1 MKRKKDC
8 IKISRML
15 LTLLVSL
22 CAICAWADSEIN
34 VEQAGTLQTLLPTSD
49 AKLKITGSI
58 NGTDVKYLRE
68 LISAGTVISL
78 DLSGVNIVS
87 GGEAYFGSCKTENNV
102 IGEYMF
108 QDFTKLKTILLPSNL
123 KSIKERSFSGCGI
136 TEIDIPNS
144 VTSLGEDAFAYC
156 NSLKKVIVGNSV
168 RRMEQGAFYCSPVSK
183 FYMKPVTPPAM
194 ADNWMFYNPNGT
206 ITFCVYTSSLTDYKN
221 SEFKSYGTVTGNLEK
236 IYPMVEDSY
245 TNARTKAGEFFE
257 DVACTQLKSAYQ
269 AMTDEELTKAFTEA
283 GMPDFMINIA
293 VKVKDEQWANYEKD
307 FRIHSYKA
315 YSDASYWNNKMKST
329 GGSYMG
335 NPTGIYAKNDGD
347 EIYVFVDS
355 DIPSDATLYI
365 AGCVENQLIYSAK
378 TGQKLVKGLNIIDG
392 TKDALYYILYT
403 ADTKSMTKTL
413 DQWPEIKIHV
423 EGGVVNGYYDVARR
437 SDADYKAILKAAT
450 HKRFTVKGGQSLYNF
465 KTASYRSV
473 FPSTIDKSI
482 LWFDSVAVWQKELMG
497 MCESVATGKRAGAPF
512 YLTGGEAIFPIYYN
526 NPNFAIEGEE
536 GDDGYANSTDYRTSY
551 NSLNCIKNCMD
562 ANNPNM
568 DDNCA
573 GHECGHNNQGAI
585 NLEGGTE
592 VSNSLFAF
600 YTIFHDGLN
609 TPTGASFASVM
620 EDFARHE
627 PYYFRAGGNQFRM
640 YWQLYLYYHMAQKD
654 TSFYPRLFKAL
665 REDPLTLYN
674 KTNNNNGGLKFVR
687 KVCEVAQEDLTDFF
701 TVWGFF
707 EPISPTTIED
717 YGKHNIAVTQANI
730 NSTKAAIAKYPKKNR
745 EILFI
750 EDRVE
755 YMPTTNFLAK
765 TAGQKR
771 GGSDQVGQCGN
782 VGQFTSFLPGAS
794 KPSSYTYLQA
804 DSLYALD
811 GEGGLGFLMLDA
823 EGNMKYAANSK
834 SFCIPTSVGTDWTM
848 YSYDEGGVLHEIT
861 KAGEGE
867 ERVELATA
875 GLVSRKLSDKVI
887 KATLVGRIN
896 GTDIKHLRKLI
907 TEGNLLSINL
917 TEAQVVMGGVA
928 YYQNFKTAN
937 NEMGQSAFQN
947 FKKLININL
956 PQSITKIG
964 KEAFSK
970 TGLKMIV
977 IPDKV
982 TTVGG
987 DAFAYCDQLTTVVVG
1002 ERVKTMEQGVFYD
1015 SKVKNVY
1022 VKAHTPPTVNDYL
1035 FSSKPLIHVY
1045 SSDLA
1050 AYKAS
1055 RWAEFG
1061 TIVGDLENSEVITAI
1076 DTPNEEIS
1084 SGEDSDEAIYNL
1096 QGMKVK
1102 DPQPGTIFI
1111 QGGRKITK

>member
-1 MKRKKDC
+1 MKVKDC
-8 IKISRML
+8 IQKGKLL
-15 LTLLVSL
+15 LTVIVCCLANCV
-22 CAICAWADSEIN
+22 WADSEIN

-68 LISAGTVISL
+68 LISAGTVTSL
-78 DLSGVNIVS
+78 NLSEVNIVS

-136 TEIDIPNS
+136 TEIDIPNG
-144 VTSLGEDAFAYC
+144 VTSIGEDAFAYC
-156 NSLKKVIVGNSV
+156 NSLKKVVVGNSV

-194 ADNWMFYNPNGT
+194 ADNWMFYNPDGT

-236 IYPMVEDSY
+236 TYPMEVDPY

-257 DVACTQLKSAYQ
+257 DVACTQLKPAYQ
-269 AMTDEELTKAFTEA
+269 AMTDEELINAFTEA

-293 VKVKDEQWANYEKD
+293 VKVKDGQWANYEQD

-315 YSDASYWNNKMKST
+315 YSDASYWNSKMKST

-392 TKDALYYILYT
+392 TKEALYYILYT
-403 ADTKSMTKTL
+403 ADTKNMKKTL

-450 HKRFTVKGGQSLYNF
+450 HKRFTVKGGQSLFNF

-497 MCESVATGKRAGAPF
+497 FCESVATGKRAGAPF
-512 YLTGGEAIFPIYYN
+512 YLTGGDAIFPIYYN

-536 GDDGYANSTDYRTSY
+536 EDDGYANSTDYRTSY
-551 NSLNCIKNCMD
+551 NGLNCIKNCMD

-592 VSNSLFAF
+592 VSNSLFTF
-600 YTIFHDGLN
+600 LTIFHDGLN
-609 TPTGASFASVM
+609 TPTGAPFTSVM
-620 EDFARHE
+620 EDYARHE
-627 PYYFRAGGNQFRM
+627 PYYFRSGNNAYRM

-674 KTNNNNGGLKFVR
+674 RSNNNNGGLKFVR

-750 EDRVE
+750 EDRVD
-755 YMPTTNFLAK
+755 YLPTTNFLAK

-782 VGQFTSFLPGAS
+782 VGQYTSFLPGAS

-823 EGNMKYAANSK
+823 DGNMKYAANAK
-834 SFCIPTSVGTDWTM
+834 NFCIPTSVGTDWTM

-861 KAGEGE
+861 KAGEGA
-867 ERVELATA
+867 VA
-875 GLVSRKLSDKVI
+875 VQVPSPNQLSNVLPDKTI
-887 KATLVGRIN
+887 KATISGKIN
-896 GTDIKHLRKLI
+896 GKDIKYLRKLV
-907 TEGNLLSINL
+907 TEENLASINL
-917 TEAQVVMGGVA
+917 RDAQITAGGGA
-928 YYQNFKTAN
+928 YYKTYTTSLN
-937 NEMGQSAFQN
+937 TLGDYAFQG
-947 FKKLININL
+947 FKKLISMQL
-956 PQSITKIG
+956 PDKLTKIG
-964 KEAFSK
+964 SNVFSK
-970 TGLKMIV
+970 SGLKMIV
-977 IPDKV
+977 IPDNV
-982 TTVGG
+982 TTIGL
-987 DAFAYCDQLTTVVVG
+987 DAFAYCDQLTTVIIG
-1002 ERVKTMEQGVFYD
+1002 KKVKTMDQGVFYD
-1015 SKVKNVY
+1015 TKVKDVY
-1022 VKAHTPPTVNDYL
+1022 VKPTTPPSLSGYM
-1035 FSSKPLIHVY
+1035 FSSNPIIHVY
-1045 SSDLA
+1045 SSALS
-1050 AYKAS
+1050 AYQKSA
-1055 RWAEFG
+1055 WAEYG
-1061 TIVGDLENSEVITAI
+1061 TIVGDLEECEILNAIEAPTA
-1076 DTPNEEIS
+1076 DGKTVL
-1084 SGEDSDEAIYNL
+1084 EDGPVYNL
-1096 QGMKVK
+1096 QGVQVPNM
-1102 DPQPGTIFI
+1102 QPGNIYI
-1111 QGGRKITK
+1111 QNGKKIRY

>member
-1 MKRKKDC
+1 
-8 IKISRML
+8 
-15 LTLLVSL
+15 
-22 CAICAWADSEIN
+22 
-34 VEQAGTLQTLLPTSD
+34 
-49 AKLKITGSI
+49 
-58 NGTDVKYLRE
+58 
-68 LISAGTVISL
+68 
-78 DLSGVNIVS
+78 
-87 GGEAYFGSCKTENNV
+87 
-102 IGEYMF
+102 
-108 QDFTKLKTILLPSNL
+108 
-123 KSIKERSFSGCGI
+123 
-136 TEIDIPNS
+136 
-144 VTSLGEDAFAYC
+144 
-156 NSLKKVIVGNSV
+156 
-168 RRMEQGAFYCSPVSK
+168 
-183 FYMKPVTPPAM
+183 
-194 ADNWMFYNPNGT
+194 
-206 ITFCVYTSSLTDYKN
+206 
-221 SEFKSYGTVTGNLEK
+221 
-236 IYPMVEDSY
+236 
-245 TNARTKAGEFFE
+245 
-257 DVACTQLKSAYQ
+257 
-269 AMTDEELTKAFTEA
+269 
-283 GMPDFMINIA
+283 MINIA
-293 VKVKDEQWANYEKD
+293 IKVKDGQWAKYEQD

-315 YSDASYWNNKMKST
+315 YSDANYWNNKMKST

-355 DIPSDATLYI
+355 DIPSDATLYF

-403 ADTKSMTKTL
+403 ADTKSMKKTL

-423 EGGVVNGYYDVARR
+423 EGGVVNGYYDVTRR

-450 HKRFTVKGGQSLYNF
+450 HNRFTVKGGQSLFNF

-497 MCESVATGKRAGAPF
+497 FCESVATGKRAGAPF
-512 YLTGGEAIFPIYYN
+512 YLTGGDAIFPIYYN

-536 GDDGYANSTDYRTSY
+536 GDDGYANSTDHRTSY
-551 NSLNCIKNCMD
+551 NSLTCIKNCMD

-592 VSNSLFAF
+592 VSNSLFTF
-600 YTIFHDGLN
+600 LTIFHDGLN
-609 TPTGASFASVM
+609 TPTGAPLSSVM
-620 EDFARHE
+620 EDYARHE
-627 PYYFRAGGNQFRM
+627 PYYFRSGNNAYRM

-674 KTNNNNGGLKFVR
+674 KSNNNNGGLKFVR

-707 EPISPTTIED
+707 EPISPTVIDD
-717 YGKHNIAVTQANI
+717 YGKHPIAVTQANI

-755 YMPTTNFLAK
+755 YMPTTDFLAK

-782 VGQFTSFLPGAS
+782 VGQYTSFLPGAS

-867 ERVELATA
+867 ERVEGA
-875 GLVSRKLSDKVI
+875 GAGKVSQNLSEKAI
-887 KATLVGRIN
+887 KATLIGRIN
-896 GTDIKHLRKLI
+896 GTDIKYLRKLV

-917 TEAQVVMGGVA
+917 KEAQIVSGGVA
-928 YYQNFKTAN
+928 YYQSYKTAL
-937 NEMGQSAFQN
+937 NEMGTSAFQN
-947 FKKLININL
+947 FKKLISINL
-956 PQSITKIG
+956 PQNLTKIG

-970 TGLKMIV
+970 TGLKMIE

-982 TTVGG
+982 TTIGG
-987 DAFAYCDQLTTVVVG
+987 DAFAYCDQLTSVIIG
-1002 ERVKTMEQGVFYD
+1002 AKVKTMDQGVFYD

-1022 VKAHTPPTVNDYL
+1022 VKPTTPPSLSDYM
-1035 FSSKPLIHVY
+1035 FSSNPIIHVY
-1045 SSDLA
+1045 SKALS
-1050 AYKAS
+1050 AYQKS

-1061 TIVGDLENSEVITAI
+1061 TIVGDLDDCEVITAI
-1076 DTPNEEIS
+1076 DAPEEEI

-1096 QGMKVK
+1096 QGVKVK
-1102 DPQPGTIFI
+1102 DPQPGTIYI

>member
-1 MKRKKDC
+1 MGKL
-8 IKISRML
+8 L
-15 LTLLVSL
+15 LTVIVCCLATCV
-22 CAICAWADSEIN
+22 WADSEIN

-68 LISAGTVISL
+68 LISAGTVTSL
-78 DLSGVNIVS
+78 DLLGVNIVS
-87 GGEAYFGSCKTENNV
+87 GGEAYSGSCKTENNV

-123 KSIKERSFSGCGI
+123 KSIKKWAFSGSGI
-136 TEIDIPNS
+136 TEIDIPNG
-144 VTSLGEDAFAYC
+144 VTSIGQDAFSYC
-156 NSLKKVIVGNSV
+156 NSLKKVVVGNSV
-168 RRMEQGAFYCSPVSK
+168 RRMEQGAFYYTPVSK
-183 FYMKPVTPPAM
+183 FYMKPQTPPAI
-194 ADNWMFYNPNGT
+194 ANSWMFYNPSGT
-206 ITFCVYTSSLTDYKN
+206 ITFYVYTSSLNDYKQ
-221 SEFKSYGTVTGNLEK
+221 SEWKEYGSIVGNLEK
-236 IYPMVEDSY
+236 TYPMEDDPY
-245 TNARTKAGEFFE
+245 TNAKTKAGEFFE
-257 DVACTQLKSAYQ
+257 DAACTQLKPEYL
-269 AMTDEELTKAFTEA
+269 AMTDEELTKAFAEA
-283 GMPDFMINIA
+283 GMPDYMSNIA
-293 VKVKDEQWANYEKD
+293 VKVKDGQWANYEQD

-315 YSDASYWNNKMKST
+315 YSDASYWNDKMMST

-392 TKDALYYILYT
+392 EKDALYYIVYT
-403 ADTKSMTKTL
+403 ADTKSMKKTL
-413 DQWPEIKIHV
+413 DQWPEIKIHI
-423 EGGVVNGYYDVARR
+423 EGGVVNGYYDVSRR

-450 HKRFTVKGGQSLYNF
+450 HNRFTVKGGQSLFNF

-473 FPSTIDKSI
+473 FPNGIDKSI

-512 YLTGGEAIFPIYYN
+512 YLTGGDAIFPIYYN

-536 GDDGYANSTDYRTSY
+536 GDDGYANSTNYRTSY
-551 NSLNCIKNCMD
+551 NSLTCIKNCLD
-562 ANNPNM
+562 ANKADM

-573 GHECGHNNQGAI
+573 AHECGHNNQGAI

-600 YTIFHDGLN
+600 YMIFHDGLN
-609 TPTGASFASVM
+609 TPSGAPLSSVM

-627 PYYFRAGGNQFRM
+627 PYYFRSGGNQMRM

-701 TVWGFF
+701 TAWGFF

-717 YGKHNIAVTQANI
+717 YGKHNIAVTKANI

-804 DSLYALD
+804 DSLYALE

-823 EGNMKYAANSK
+823 EGNMKYAANAK

-867 ERVELATA
+867 ERVELASA
-875 GLVSRKLSDKVI
+875 GKVSQNLSEKAI

-896 GTDIKHLRKLI
+896 GADIKYLRKLVI
-907 TEGNLLSINL
+907 EGNLLSIDL
-917 TEAQVVMGGVA
+917 TDAQIVSGGGA
-928 YYQNFKTAN
+928 YYQDYKTAL

-947 FKKLININL
+947 FKKLISIKL
-956 PQSITKIG
+956 PQKLTKIG

-982 TTVGG
+982 TTIGG
-987 DAFAYCDQLTTVVVG
+987 DAFAYCDQLTTVLIG
-1002 ERVKTMEQGVFYD
+1002 EKVRTMEQGVFYE
-1015 SKVKNVY
+1015 SKVKDVY
-1022 VKAHTPPTVNDYL
+1022 VKPTTPPSLSDYM
-1035 FSSKPLIHVY
+1035 FSSKPIIHVY
-1045 SSDLA
+1045 SKALS
-1050 AYKAS
+1050 AYQKS

-1061 TIVGDLENSEVITAI
+1061 TIVGDLEDCEIITTAI
-1076 DTPNEEIS
+1076 DAPKEEIS
-1084 SGEDSDEAIYNL
+1084 SGEGSDGPIYNL
-1096 QGMKVK
+1096 QGIRVT
-1102 DPQPGTIFI
+1102 DLQPGIIYI
-1111 QGGRKITK
+1111 QNGRKFKY

>member
-15 LTLLVSL
+15 LTLLVSV

-34 VEQAGTLQTLLPTSD
+34 VEKAGTLQTLLPTSD

-58 NGTDVKYLRE
+58 NGTDVRYLRE
-68 LISAGTVISL
+68 LISAGTVTSL

-87 GGEAYFGSCKTENNV
+87 GGEAYFGSYKTENDV
-102 IGEYMF
+102 IGKYMF

-123 KSIKERSFSGCGI
+123 KSIKDRSFSGCGI

-144 VTSLGEDAFAYC
+144 VTSIGEDAFAYC

-194 ADNWMFYNPNGT
+194 ADNWMFYNPEGT

-236 IYPMVEDSY
+236 TYPMEVDSY

-257 DVACTQLKSAYQ
+257 DVACTQLKPAYQ

-293 VKVKDEQWANYEKD
+293 IKVKDGQWAKYEQD

-315 YSDASYWNNKMKST
+315 YSDANYWNNKMKST

-355 DIPSDATLYI
+355 DIPSDATLYF

-403 ADTKSMTKTL
+403 ADTESMKKTL

-423 EGGVVNGYYDVARR
+423 EGGVVNGYYDVTRR

-450 HKRFTVKGGQSLYNF
+450 HNRFTVKGGQSLFNF

-497 MCESVATGKRAGAPF
+497 FCESVATGKRAGAPF
-512 YLTGGEAIFPIYYN
+512 YLTGGDAIFPIYYN

-536 GDDGYANSTDYRTSY
+536 EDDGYANSTDYRTSY
-551 NSLNCIKNCMD
+551 NGLNCIKNCMN
-562 ANNPNM
+562 ANNPEM

-573 GHECGHNNQGAI
+573 AHECGHNNQGAI

-592 VSNSLFAF
+592 VSNSLFTF
-600 YTIFHDGLN
+600 LTILHDGLN
-609 TPTGASFASVM
+609 TPTGAPLSTVM
-620 EDFARHE
+620 EDFAHHV
-627 PYYFRAGGNQFRM
+627 PYYFRSGNNAYRM

-665 REDPLTLYN
+665 REDPLKLYN
-674 KTNNNNGGLKFVR
+674 SSNNRNGGLKFVR

-701 TVWGFF
+701 TIWGFF
-707 EPISPTTIED
+707 EPIKATTIED
-717 YGKHNIAVTQANI
+717 YGRHNIAVTQSDI

-745 EILFI
+745 EIIFI
-750 EDRVE
+750 DERVE
-755 YMPTTNFLAK
+755 YLPTTNFLASK
-765 TAGQKR
+765 AGEKR
-771 GGSDQVGQCGN
+771 RGSDQVGQCGD
-782 VGQFTSFLPGAS
+782 VGQFSSYLPGAS
-794 KPSSYTYLQA
+794 KPSEYTYFQS
-804 DSLYALD
+804 DSLYALE
-811 GEGGLGFLMLDA
+811 GEGGLGFVMLDG
-823 EGNMKYAANSK
+823 EGKLKYAAKSK
-834 SFCIPTSVGTDWTM
+834 NFCIPTNVGTDWTI
-848 YSYDEGGVLHEIT
+848 YSYDEGGVLHEVP
-861 KAGEGE
+861 KAGDGT
-867 ERVELATA
+867 VYVNLVMA
-875 GLVSRKLSDKVI
+875 GTLKRKLENNQAIKLVVSGSINANDISYMKQLVS
-887 KATLVGRIN
+887 
-896 GTDIKHLRKLI
+896 
-907 TEGNLLSINL
+907 TENLQSIDL
-917 TEAQVVMGGVA
+917 EKSRTS
-928 YYQNFKTAN
+928 NFSSN
-937 NEMGQSAFQN
+937 AFQGI
-947 FKKLININL
+947 KKLV
-956 PQSITKIG
+956 SIKFPSSLTSIG
-964 KEAFSK
+964 SDAFSR
-970 TGLKMIV
+970 TGLNTVV

-982 TTVGG
+982 TSVGG
-987 DAFAYCDQLTTVVVG
+987 DAFAYCDNLNSVVIG
-1002 ERVKTMEQGVFYD
+1002 EKVRTLDQGVFYE
-1015 SKVKNVY
+1015 SKIKDAY
-1022 VKAHTPPTVNDYL
+1022 VKAHTPPSISAYL
-1035 FSSKPLIHVY
+1035 FSSEPTIHVY
-1045 SSDLA
+1045 SQDLA
-1050 AYKAS
+1050 KYQKSA
-1055 RWAEFG
+1055 WAEFG
-1061 TIVGDLENSEVITAI
+1061 TIVGDLENCEVITAI
-1076 DTPNEEIS
+1076 DAPNEEIS
-1084 SGEDSDEAIYNL
+1084 SVEDSDGAIYNL
-1096 QGMKVK
+1096 QGMKVSEL
-1102 DPQPGTIFI
+1102 QAGSIYI
-1111 QGGRKITK
+1111 QNGQKIIK